1 MIAIPLHTVKSAML
15 QKPSAG
21 GRDWADK
28 GQHRMVLELW
38 TREEIQEKN
47 EPPFLSLE
55 HQVTIIRAS
64 ICKMLVA

>member
-1 MIAIPLHTVKSAML
+1 MIAIPLNTVKSSML

-28 GQHRMVLELW
+28 GQRSVPSSCERGLK
-38 TREEIQEKN
+38 QEKN
-47 EPPFLSLE
+47 ELPFLNLE
-55 HQVTIIRAS
+55 LQVTIIRAS